1 MADFSS
7 NATQLTA
14 PQGAGAN
21 AVAPATANT
30 FPSGLVN
37 AIGSIF
43 TDTLQQSVKQKAEE
57 QKNTAIK
64 SYVDEETK
72 LNAAVA
78 AGAMSPQE
86 AAARGRSNFSK
97 HASTYTAY
105 IEDFKKAGEALKGF
119 SEKGDVEEAVSN
131 DKAIRKADIEDARK
145 RGLTFFPGM
154 SKQAEDANIKA
165 AQAEVLSEKKLAA
178 FYKEQEYKRANGEYD
193 EKVAE
198 RQRKDLSIE
207 TINSIAGTHL
217 PAFQQMGKSLG
228 EQVSSGKLSPEAAQI
243 QLSERFSN
251 ISASIVAASRVNPEL
266 AAPWRAIF
274 GEMNDINKKLLDP
287 KLKAEDYKAQYDI
300 LLNKAQLMAVSKD
313 PRVLAAASLNKMM
326 PMNAAVAAQ
335 STEAAQSAFNIIATT
350 PSDSKEFVETVVGN
364 PSVEAGVLKLAREGL
379 KTLQGGKIE
388 QKDVVETQAA
398 NTVNTLLKQTGALLD
413 RGVEP
418 AQLKG
423 MAEFLA
429 STEYGKYAKEGKV
442 DAQANFFA
450 KRVFQL
456 SYEPAIINGVQ
467 AKFQENLYGQAAF
480 GQKQGTP
487 KTVDSAV
494 DVKFTGNGVVFIPK
508 AVAKMDSVEIQSQRE
523 AVASL
528 ATTQRAIN
536 QLISIGAHMEGH
548 TNYKKFWEE
557 NKHIWFPTKFDSPE
571 AQTKPISP
579 SPTRN
584 SSEEAMAQAVQLTAA
599 EQQRGDTYDKSS
611 ANIAEL
617 EGEIKKAT
625 NPAIKKILMDE
636 LKRLKGN

>member
-21 AVAPATANT
+21 VVAPATANT
-30 FPSGLVN
+30 FPSQLVS
-37 AIGSIF
+37 ALGSIF
-43 TDTLQQSVKQKAEE
+43 VDGITNSVKQKAQE
-57 QKNTAIK
+57 QKNAAIK
-64 SYVDEETK
+64 SYVDEETR
-72 LNAAVA
+72 LNSAVA
-78 AGAMSPQE
+78 SGTISPQE
-86 AAARGRSNFSK
+86 AAARGRANFSK
-97 HASTYTAY
+97 HASTYSAF
-105 IEDFKKAGEALKGF
+105 IDDFKKAGEALKGF

-131 DKAIRKADIEDARK
+131 DKAVRKADIEDARK
-145 RGLTFFPGM
+145 RGLVFFPGM
-154 SKQAEDANIKA
+154 SKKAEDANIKA
-165 AQAEVLSEKKLAA
+165 MQAEVVAEKKLAA
-178 FYKEQEYKRANGEYD
+178 FYKEKEYERSTGEYN

-198 RQRKDLSIE
+198 RQRKELSVE

-217 PAFQQMGKSLG
+217 PAFQQFGASLG
-228 EQVSSGKLSPEAAQI
+228 EQVSSGKLTPEAAQI
-243 QLSERFSN
+243 QLGERFGN
-251 ISASIVAASRVNPEL
+251 IRASIIAASRTNPEL
-266 AAPWRAIF
+266 ASPWQSVF
-274 GEMNDINKKLLDP
+274 GELNDLNKKLIDP
-287 KLKAEDYKAQYDI
+287 KMKAEDFKSQYDI

-350 PSDSKEFVETVVGN
+350 PYNGKDFVETVVGN
-364 PSVEAGVLKLAREGL
+364 PSVEAGVLTLAREGL
-379 KTLQGGKIE
+379 KSLQGGKIE
-388 QKDVVETQAA
+388 QKDIAEVQAS

-413 RGVEP
+413 RGVETS
-418 AQLKG
+418 QLRG
-423 MAEFLA
+423 MAELVA
-429 STEYGKYAKEGKV
+429 STEYGKYVTSGKV
-442 DAQANFFA
+442 DAEANFFA

-456 SYEPAIINGVQ
+456 SYEPAIINGIQ
-467 AKFQENLYGQAAF
+467 KKMQDNLYGQAAF
-480 GQKQGTP
+480 GQPQGAP

-494 DVKFTGNGVVFIPK
+494 DIKFTGTGVVFIPK
-508 AVAKMDSVEIQSQRE
+508 TVAKMDRVEVQSQRE

-557 NKHIWFPTKFDSPE
+557 NKHIWFPTKFDQPENKTSGSPNP
-571 AQTKPISP
+571 A
-579 SPTRN
+579 RN
-584 SSEEAMAQAVQLTAA
+584 SSEEQMAKAVQLTAA
-599 EQQRGDTYDKSS
+599 EQQRGDIYDKSP

-636 LKRLKGN
+636 LKRLKGT